1 MRASSPFGFS
11 PLFQFAKA
19 NPRSTAPRT
28 AALVTCA
35 QVTPFFLRKKRAGG
49 ERRLWAATPHQSPFG
64 RQLPLKGKPF
74 GELRPGKSL
83 PLEGKVLSVAKRMRC
98 SAPQSALPSNPL
110 VSPQRNGDPPRA
122 LLHKKSA
129 GPDGCAVRA
138 REARRKR
145 ERRPSGRACSH
156 PWNPLSFSISLPKQV
171 TPKTA
176 FRMGFREGLWAPKP
190 PP

>member
-1 MRASSPFGFS
+1 MDPLSRRLIEKGVGIVRESKLSPRFQAPFS
-11 PLFQFAKA
+11 VCFA

-35 QVTPFFLRKKRAGG
+35 KGFAAFSAEKTSGKGTPLR
-49 ERRLWAATPHQSPFG
+49 RRNS
-64 RQLPLKGKPF
+64 
-74 GELRPGKSL
+74 E
-83 PLEGKVLSVAKRMRC
+83 V
-98 SAPQSALPSNPL
+98 PL

>member
-1 MRASSPFGFS
+1 MCEQARPSASVPFFS
-11 PLFQFAKA
+11 LLKQTRGAQLRGLPLWCLARKI
-19 NPRSTAPRT
+19 S
-28 AALVTCA
+28 
-35 QVTPFFLRKKRAGG
+35 PFFLRKKRAGG

-110 VSPQRNGDPPRA
+110 VSPQRNGGPPRA
-122 LLHKKSA
+122 LPHKKSA

-145 ERRPSGRACSH
+145 ERRPSDRACSH
-156 PWNPLSFSISLPKQV
+156 PWNPLSFSISLP
-171 TPKTA
+171 
-176 FRMGFREGLWAPKP
+176 
-190 PP
+190 